1 MTQTLTLTASAHA
14 LGQILAAPFV
24 GFANLMTLL
33 ADAHARMGQAE
44 RLSDKT
50 DAQLAALGKTRDGE
64 LRRILGVASYS

>member
-1 MTQTLTLTASAHA
+1 MTQTSALTASARS

-44 RLSDKT
+44 RLSEKT
-50 DAQLAALGKTRDGE
+50 DAQLAAAGKTRDGE
-64 LRRILGVASYS
+64 LRRILGVASYN

>member
-1 MTQTLTLTASAHA
+1 MTQTSALTASARA

-24 GFANLMTLL
+24 GFARLMTVL
-33 ADAHARMGQAE
+33 AEAHARMAQAE

-50 DAQLAALGKTRDGE
+50 DAQLAAAGKTRDGE